1 MGRLILLT
9 IFKTEEMKISFIQI
23 AVVVFVSVTILGL
36 LRYRPWNR
44 YGTANT
50 RDPIHTGANKKAL
63 RELTVG
69 FLPVTCHLTCP
80 VTDYASKTTS
90 SNTNFNSRVFSDF
103 PTVASALEAKQ
114 IQATFMIV
122 PLAMKLREQGVPVK
136 ICYLG
141 HRDGSEIVVG
151 KNSSCRSL
159 MDLKGK
165 KVAIPSLYSNQN
177 FVFHKLME
185 DYGMKPD
192 DISFIVL
199 PPPDMPTSLASGAI
213 DAYFVGEPFCAKAE
227 LDGIGRI
234 LYYARDIWP
243 NFISCALVV
252 HEDLIRDHPEIVEDL
267 VRGIAQSGAW
277 AETHRAEAAKLA
289 SPYYRQDEKVLN
301 YVLTADPHRV
311 SYVQLTPTDE
321 DLQQIE
327 DMGIKMGMLTK
338 HIPISELIDRDFVP
352 QTIIPA
358 AIDASSIPGP
368 GK

>member
-1 MGRLILLT
+1 MKLT
-9 IFKTEEMKISFIQI
+9 FTHIVISVII
-23 AVVVFVSVTILGL
+23 TITILGL
-36 LRYRPWNR
+36 LRYRPWNKSNA
-44 YGTANT
+44 ANF
-50 RDPIHTGANKKAL
+50 RDVIHEGSNKKAI

-80 VTDYASKTTS
+80 VTDYASKTSKTS
-90 SNTNFNSRVFSDF
+90 TNFNSRVFSDF
-103 PTVASALEAKQ
+103 PTVVSALEAKQ

-151 KNSSCRSL
+151 KNSSYRSL
-159 MDLKGK
+159 QDLKGK

-252 HEDLIRDHPEIVEDL
+252 HEDLIRDHPEIVRDL

-289 SPYYRQDEKVLN
+289 SPYFRQDEKVLN

-311 SYVQLTPTDE
+311 SYVQLTPTDD
-321 DLQQIE
+321 DLQQIQ
-327 DMGIKMGMLTK
+327 DMGLKMGLLK
-338 HIPISELIDRDFVP
+338 KRIPMHDLIDRDFVP
-352 QTIIPA
+352 QSITPA
-358 AIDASSIPGP
+358 LIDAASIPEP
-368 GK
+368 R

>member
-1 MGRLILLT
+1 MMKLT
-9 IFKTEEMKISFIQI
+9 FIHI
-23 AVVVFVSVTILGL
+23 VIGVIITVTLLGL
-36 LRYRPWNR
+36 LRYRPWDKNKS
-44 YGTANT
+44 ANS
-50 RDPIHTGANKKAL
+50 RDPIHMGTNKKAE

-80 VTDYASKTTS
+80 VTDYASKTTES
-90 SNTNFNSRVFSDF
+90 STNFNSRVFSDF
-103 PTVASALEAKQ
+103 PTVVSALEAKQ

-151 KNSSCRSL
+151 KKSNYRSL
-159 MDLKGK
+159 LDLKGK
-165 KVAIPSLYSNQN
+165 RMAIPSLYSNQN
-177 FVFHKLME
+177 FVIHKLME

-192 DISFIVL
+192 DIQFVVL
-199 PPPDMPTSLASGAI
+199 PPPDMPTSLAAGAI
-213 DAYFVGEPFCAKAE
+213 EGYFVGEPFCAKAE

-234 LYYARDIWP
+234 LYFARDIWP

-252 HEDLIRDHPEIVEDL
+252 HEDLIRDHPEIVKDL

-289 SPYYRQDEKVLN
+289 APYYRQDEKVLN

-321 DLQQIE
+321 DLQKIQ
-327 DMGIKMGMLTK
+327 DMGLKMGLLTK
-338 HIPISELIDRDFVP
+338 KIPMNEIIDRDFVP
-352 QTIIPA
+352 ETITPA
-358 AIDASSIPGP
+358 AIDAASIPVP
-368 GK
+368 K

>member
-1 MGRLILLT
+1 
-9 IFKTEEMKISFIQI
+9 MKITFIHI
-23 AVVVFVSVTILGL
+23 ITGVILTLVVLGL
-36 LRYRPWNR
+36 LRYRPWDRNNVINIR
-44 YGTANT
+44 DVIHEGSNT
-50 RDPIHTGANKKAL
+50 KAI

-80 VTDYASKTTS
+80 VTDYASKTTQTS
-90 SNTNFNSRVFSDF
+90 TNFNSRVFSDF
-103 PTVASALEAKQ
+103 PTVVSALEAKQ
-114 IQATFMIV
+114 VQATFMIV

-151 KNSSCRSL
+151 KNSPYRSL
-159 MDLKGK
+159 QDLRGK

-185 DYGMKPD
+185 DYGMRTD
-192 DISFIVL
+192 EIQFVVL

-234 LYYARDIWP
+234 LYFARDIWP

-252 HEDLIRDHPEIVEDL
+252 HEDLIRDHPEIVQDL

-311 SYVQLTPTDE
+311 SYVQLTPKDE
-321 DLQQIE
+321 DLHQIQL
-327 DMGIKMGMLTK
+327 MGIKMGLLTK
-338 HIPISELIDRDFVP
+338 RIPMSDLIDRDFVP
-352 QTIIPA
+352 ETIIPA
-358 AIDASSIPGP
+358 AIDATRIPEP
-368 GK
+368 K

>member
-1 MGRLILLT
+1 MQLKFRYIVFGVLL
-9 IFKTEEMKISFIQI
+9 
-23 AVVVFVSVTILGL
+23 AVTGLGL
-36 LRYRPWNR
+36 LRYRPWENNH
-44 YGTANT
+44 TISN
-50 RDPIHTGANKKAL
+50 RDPIHEGSNKKAI

-80 VTDYASKTTS
+80 VTDYASKTTAT
-90 SNTNFNSRVFSDF
+90 NTNFNSRVFSDF
-103 PTVASALEAKQ
+103 PTVVSALEAKQ

-151 KNSSCRSL
+151 INSSYRSL
-159 MDLKGK
+159 LDLKGK

-185 DYGMKPD
+185 DYGMKPE
-192 DISFIVL
+192 DIQFIVL
-199 PPPDMPTSLASGAI
+199 PPPDMPTSLASHAI

-252 HEDLIRDHPEIVEDL
+252 HEDLIRDHPEIVQDL

-277 AETHRAEAAKLA
+277 AETHRTEAAKLV

-321 DLQQIE
+321 DLQQIQ
-327 DMGIKMGMLTK
+327 DMGLKLGILTK
-338 HIPISELIDRDFVP
+338 HIPMKELIDRDFVP
-352 QTIIPA
+352 RTITAA
-358 AIDASSIPGP
+358 AIDASRIPDN
-368 GK
+368 K

>member
-1 MGRLILLT
+1 MKFTFIHIIIGVILTLT
-9 IFKTEEMKISFIQI
+9 F
-23 AVVVFVSVTILGL
+23 LGL
-36 LRYRPWNR
+36 LRYKPWNHP
-44 YGTANT
+44 GTT
-50 RDPIHTGANKKAL
+50 TYRDPIHEGSNPKAL
-63 RELTVG
+63 RELTVA

-80 VTDYASKTTS
+80 VTDFASKTTQS
-90 SNTNFNSRVFSDF
+90 STNFNSRLFTDF
-103 PTVASALEAKQ
+103 PTAVSAMEAKQ
-114 IQATFMIV
+114 VQAAFMIV

-151 KNSSCRSL
+151 KYSRIRNML
-159 MDLKGK
+159 DFKGR

-185 DYGMKPD
+185 DYGMKAE
-192 DISFIVL
+192 DITFIVL
-199 PPPDMPTSLASGAI
+199 PPPDMPTSLAAGAI
-213 DAYFVGEPFCAKAE
+213 DGYFVGEPFCAKAE

-252 HEDLIRDHPEIVEDL
+252 HEDLIKENPDVVQDL

-277 AETHRAEAAKLA
+277 AETHRAEAARLA
-289 SPYYRQDEKVLN
+289 APYYRQDEKVLN

-311 SYVQLTPTDE
+311 SYLNLTPTDD

-327 DMGIKMGMLTK
+327 DMGYKMGLLTK
-338 HIPISELIDRDFVP
+338 KIPMRELIDRDFVP
-352 QTIIPA
+352 RNITPAPIDEERIPK
-358 AIDASSIPGP
+358 S
-368 GK
+368 KKQ

>member
-1 MGRLILLT
+1 MKITFIHIITGVLLT
-9 IFKTEEMKISFIQI
+9 LI
-23 AVVVFVSVTILGL
+23 VLGL
-36 LRYRPWNR
+36 LRYRPWDRNN
-44 YGTANT
+44 AVNI
-50 RDPIHTGANKKAL
+50 RDVIHEGSNKKAI

-80 VTDYASKTTS
+80 VTDYASNTTQTS
-90 SNTNFNSRVFSDF
+90 TNFNSRDFSDF
-103 PTVASALEAKQ
+103 PTVVSALEAKQ

-151 KNSSCRSL
+151 KNSPYRSL
-159 MDLKGK
+159 QDLRGK

-192 DISFIVL
+192 DIQFIVL

-252 HEDLIRDHPEIVEDL
+252 HEDLIRDHPEIVQDL

-321 DLQQIE
+321 DLQQIQH
-327 DMGIKMGMLTK
+327 MGIKMGLLTK
-338 HIPISELIDRDFVP
+338 QIPMSDFIDRDFVP
-352 QTIIPA
+352 KTIIPA
-358 AIDASSIPGP
+358 PIDASRIPEP
-368 GK
+368 K